1 VATPPGIELHAV
13 CGFDTG
19 TGAPHARDPVAI
31 EQLTMYTAEVVKS
44 WYSR

>member
-1 VATPPGIELHAV
+1 LQAV

-19 TGAPHARDPVAI
+19 TGTPHASDPVAI
-31 EQLTMYTAEVVKS
+31 EQDTMYTAEVVKS